1 MGLGLLRKIWEANPT
16 DVDAR
21 SDYLNPVIRILSKD
35 TAEMN
40 KPEFAGLLKELE
52 LTISDN
58 GVFSNLTDKDSAQ
71 AQAMVVMYIA
81 KIKIAAGE
89 DPEAVQK
96 YIDSKIAG
104 LWDADFWK
112 ESEGDRAILAL
123 EVAKAKARLFISKKD
138 SAEFAIKEG
147 FNADREL
154 KIVAENWKTKVNK
167 EQGKEKTI
175 SENVQASFILMEK
188 EKNTITQDEA
198 AIAYL
203 CNRFYSDGVLSPLIA
218 EKEKVDGEKQFELNK
233 QNAKDSYD
241 KVFSGK
247 SMPGKGKRK
256 HSTAQGTKGQV
267 KIARSSRPV
276 VSRAKPVVRS
286 LKQTTS
292 AKPKGAEGGTPT
304 GATKSEVIENGSRRY
319 IVNSDGTTK
328 IIAKQKD
335 DGTWEDVK

>member
-1 MGLGLLRKIWEANPT
+1 
-16 DVDAR
+16 
-21 SDYLNPVIRILSKD
+21 LNPVIRILSKD

-218 EKEKVDGEKQFELNK
+218 
-233 QNAKDSYD
+233 
-241 KVFSGK
+241 
-247 SMPGKGKRK
+247 
-256 HSTAQGTKGQV
+256 
-267 KIARSSRPV
+267 
-276 VSRAKPVVRS
+276 
-286 LKQTTS
+286 
-292 AKPKGAEGGTPT
+292 
-304 GATKSEVIENGSRRY
+304 
-319 IVNSDGTTK
+319 
-328 IIAKQKD
+328 
-335 DGTWEDVK
+335 